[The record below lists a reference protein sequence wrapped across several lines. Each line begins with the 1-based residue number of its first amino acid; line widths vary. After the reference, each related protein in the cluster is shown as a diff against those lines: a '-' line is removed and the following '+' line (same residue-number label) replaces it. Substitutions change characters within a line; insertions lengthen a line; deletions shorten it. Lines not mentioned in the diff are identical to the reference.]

1 MPVFRLT
8 DKLVFP
14 HPSLADED
22 GILAVEET
30 FRASVSSLHI
40 KTEYFPGFRK
50 TSLYYGGPESQVC
63 SFPKRHKN
71 IEVYEKIFKENS
83 STKSPFDTCFRH
95 VIAMC
100 AKLREGNTWITP
112 EIIESYSKL
121 HDLGFAH
128 SVETWYEVALSED
141 FMVSL

>member
-1 MPVFRLT
+1 VGR
-8 DKLVFP
+8 
-14 HPSLADED
+14 
-22 GILAVEET
+22 
-30 FRASVSSLHI
+30 RAYIMVV
-40 KTEYFPGFRK
+40 
-50 TSLYYGGPESQVC
+50 PESQVC

-71 IEVYEKIFKENS
+71 IEVYEKIFKEI
-83 STKSPFDTCFRH
+83 DTCFRH

-128 SVETWYEVALSED
+128 SVETWYEGRLVGGLYG
-141 FMVSL
+141 VSLGKCFFGESMFYHSMSETRGKRFSFDRLPSLFKTP